1 MSEDSE
7 TPANQLDDERDREE
21 LRNRYYGLMQ
31 ELRIVLP
38 GVQVLVAFLLT
49 VPFAQGFAEID
60 DFSRG
65 LFGAALVAAIL
76 SVVAFITPTAMHRF
90 GDRTARGERLQIS
103 IITTRVGLLL
113 LAIAMTL
120 SLAVVSRFL
129 YDGIITVLLVAVIVV
144 AVVALWIVTPLATR
158 RADRD

>member
-7 TPANQLDDERDREE
+7 VPADQLDDERDREE

-31 ELRIVLP
+31 ELHIVLP

-49 VPFAQGFAEID
+49 VPFAQGFADVD
-60 DFSRG
+60 DFGRA
-65 LFGAALVAAIL
+65 LFGAALVSAIL
-76 SVVAFITPTAMHRF
+76 SVVAFMTPTAMHRF

-103 IITTRVGLLL
+103 IVMTRVGLLL
-113 LAIAMTL
+113 LAVALTL

-129 YDGIITVLLVAVIVV
+129 YDGLVTVLLVAIIVV
-144 AVVALWIVTPLATR
+144 AVVALWIVTPLTTR
-158 RADRD
+158 RPDRD

>member
-7 TPANQLDDERDREE
+7 LPAEQLDDERDRDE
-21 LRNRYYGLMQ
+21 LRDRYYGLMQ

-49 VPFAQGFAEID
+49 VPFAQGFADVD
-60 DFSRG
+60 DLGRA
-65 LFGAALVAAIL
+65 LFGAALVSAIL
-76 SVVAFITPTAMHRF
+76 SVVAFMTPTAMHRF

-103 IITTRVGLLL
+103 IVMTRVGLLL
-113 LAIAMTL
+113 LAVALTL

-129 YDGIITVLLVAVIVV
+129 YEGLVTALLVAVVVV
-144 AVVALWIVTPLATR
+144 AVVALWIVMPLSTR

>member
-21 LRNRYYGLMQ
+21 LRNCYYGLMQ

-76 SVVAFITPTAMHRF
+76 SVVAFIEVFSPASMTKASVVMVPLLTETPPA
-90 GDRTARGERLQIS
+90 AN
-103 IITTRVGLLL
+103 V
-113 LAIAMTL
+113 
-120 SLAVVSRFL
+120 
-129 YDGIITVLLVAVIVV
+129 
-144 AVVALWIVTPLATR
+144 
-158 RADRD
+158 

>member
-7 TPANQLDDERDREE
+7 VPVDQLDDERDREE
-21 LRNRYYGLMQ
+21 LRDRYYGLMQ

-49 VPFAQGFAEID
+49 VPFAQGFADVD
-60 DFSRG
+60 DFGRA

-76 SVVAFITPTAMHRF
+76 SVVAFVTPTAMHRF
-90 GDRTARGERLQIS
+90 GDRTARGERLQTS
-103 IITTRVGLLL
+103 IVMTRVGLLL
-113 LAIAMTL
+113 LAVAMTL

-129 YDGIITVLLVAVIVV
+129 YDGFVTVLLVTVVVI
-144 AVVALWIVTPLATR
+144 AVVALWIVTPLTTR
-158 RADRD
+158 RPDRD

>member
-7 TPANQLDDERDREE
+7 VPADQLDDERDREE
-21 LRNRYYGLMQ
+21 LRDRYYGLMQ

-49 VPFAQGFAEID
+49 VPFAQGFADVD
-60 DFSRG
+60 DFGRA

-76 SVVAFITPTAMHRF
+76 SVVAFMTPTAMHRF
-90 GDRTARGERLQIS
+90 GDRTARSERLQTS
-103 IITTRVGLLL
+103 IVMTRVGLLL
-113 LAIAMTL
+113 LAVAMTL

-129 YDGIITVLLVAVIVV
+129 YDGFVTVLLVTVVVI
-144 AVVALWIVTPLATR
+144 AVVALWIVTPLTTR
-158 RADRD
+158 RPDRD